1 MADFCTEFK
10 STIKMKNQLINLFLI
25 IVILLPLRSFSQT
38 SGGTITG
45 VVRDQSTGETM
56 PGVNVV
62 IEGTLRGASTG
73 PEGEFSII
81 GVAPGTYSLNLTFIS
96 YKPLRVEGVEV
107 INGSVTV
114 ISAAMSDQSVELDD
128 IVVVATKRNDSEVS
142 VMTNIRSSPVVVSGI
157 SAQLIS
163 RTQDRDASE
172 VVRRL
177 PGVSIVDDK
186 FIVVRGLSSRYNNVW
201 LNNSPAPSL
210 EADTRSFSFDL
221 IPSSMI
227 ENIFILKS
235 PTAELPA
242 DYSGGFI
249 KIATTGI
256 PTENRFFVSY
266 GTAFREY
273 STFSNFMKE
282 EGSQTDWLTLGTRH
296 RSLPA
301 GMPAHLDQ
309 YETATNPEILNRVTE
324 LGRSLNNSWEALPAK
339 ALPDQKVAIGLNR
352 RFGKG
357 NFIAGNVTS
366 LTYSYSNAVTAVQ
379 NNSYSIYNYAYDTP
393 GILDEFKDRQYKTN
407 ARVGLMHNWTLYPME
422 GIKLEFRNFFTSTS
436 GSKVT
441 LREGRDWYNNGR
453 FIKSGETQ
461 YSNRLIYSGQ
471 LGGELM
477 LNEGKTIFDMTG
489 GYSLSAKEEP
499 DIRRYRYISNDG
511 ETSPYIVLFG
521 NNPDLSSISRMW
533 LDLNETNLSGLLNFT
548 QKFRIGAFETEFKT
562 GLLAETR
569 ERAFSAR
576 NFGYTTAGEASSF
589 ASTALPITEIF
600 NPQNINL
607 TDGIKLKE
615 ITALS
620 DSYEASASVLA
631 GYLNLRLKFGVRTD
645 FSVGLRVEKSRQEL
659 SGYRQGTTTAV
670 QVVRDTVNLFPSAN
684 LAYNLTEKSLIR
696 FTYGLSVNRPEFRE
710 MAPFYFVDFDQNAGI
725 YGNENI
731 REAYIHNFDLRY
743 ELYPGNNETFNAGI
757 FFKDFSNPIEVSIRG
772 NNPTQFSFDN
782 ISSAYS
788 FGLETEARKSLG
800 FVSDMLEEFTAVVN
814 FSLIKS
820 SVAFDRP
827 LQGQS
832 PYIMNFGLFY
842 QKPDKGLTASLV
854 YNRIGK
860 RIIAVGRPS
869 PNAWE
874 SIPDIYEMPRNEA
887 DIAVSKRIGEK
898 IELKA
903 GIKDLFGE
911 KVVFQQNV
919 KSVVDMSNYGG
930 DGTKA
935 FDRTQNTK
943 SYYPGRQYSV
953 SLSVKF

>member
-1 MADFCTEFK
+1 MTDFCAEFK

-309 YETATNPEILNRVTE
+309 YET
-324 LGRSLNNSWEALPAK
+324 
-339 ALPDQKVAIGLNR
+339 
-352 RFGKG
+352 
-357 NFIAGNVTS
+357 
-366 LTYSYSNAVTAVQ
+366 
-379 NNSYSIYNYAYDTP
+379 
-393 GILDEFKDRQYKTN
+393 
-407 ARVGLMHNWTLYPME
+407 
-422 GIKLEFRNFFTSTS
+422 
-436 GSKVT
+436 
-441 LREGRDWYNNGR
+441 
-453 FIKSGETQ
+453 
-461 YSNRLIYSGQ
+461 
-471 LGGELM
+471 
-477 LNEGKTIFDMTG
+477 
-489 GYSLSAKEEP
+489 
-499 DIRRYRYISNDG
+499 
-511 ETSPYIVLFG
+511 
-521 NNPDLSSISRMW
+521 
-533 LDLNETNLSGLLNFT
+533 
-548 QKFRIGAFETEFKT
+548 
-562 GLLAETR
+562 
-569 ERAFSAR
+569 
-576 NFGYTTAGEASSF
+576 
-589 ASTALPITEIF
+589 
-600 NPQNINL
+600 
-607 TDGIKLKE
+607 
-615 ITALS
+615 
-620 DSYEASASVLA
+620 
-631 GYLNLRLKFGVRTD
+631 
-645 FSVGLRVEKSRQEL
+645 
-659 SGYRQGTTTAV
+659 
-670 QVVRDTVNLFPSAN
+670 
-684 LAYNLTEKSLIR
+684 
-696 FTYGLSVNRPEFRE
+696 
-710 MAPFYFVDFDQNAGI
+710 
-725 YGNENI
+725 
-731 REAYIHNFDLRY
+731 
-743 ELYPGNNETFNAGI
+743 
-757 FFKDFSNPIEVSIRG
+757 
-772 NNPTQFSFDN
+772 
-782 ISSAYS
+782 
-788 FGLETEARKSLG
+788 
-800 FVSDMLEEFTAVVN
+800 
-814 FSLIKS
+814 
-820 SVAFDRP
+820 
-827 LQGQS
+827 
-832 PYIMNFGLFY
+832 
-842 QKPDKGLTASLV
+842 
-854 YNRIGK
+854 
-860 RIIAVGRPS
+860 
-869 PNAWE
+869 
-874 SIPDIYEMPRNEA
+874 
-887 DIAVSKRIGEK
+887 
-898 IELKA
+898 
-903 GIKDLFGE
+903 
-911 KVVFQQNV
+911 
-919 KSVVDMSNYGG
+919 
-930 DGTKA
+930 
-935 FDRTQNTK
+935 
-943 SYYPGRQYSV
+943 
-953 SLSVKF
+953 

>member
-1 MADFCTEFK
+1 MK
-10 STIKMKNQLINLFLI
+10 SSTIKILLILFLTLS
-25 IVILLPLRSFSQT
+25 VKSNAQPLT
-38 SGGTITG
+38 GTIAG
-45 VVRDQSTGETM
+45 VVHDGATGETM

-62 IEGTLRGASTG
+62 IDGTLRGASTG
-73 PEGEFSII
+73 ADGEFRINS
-81 GVAPGTYSLNLTFIS
+81 VAPGTYNLTFTFIS
-96 YKPLRVEGVEV
+96 YKPLTVESIVVTGGAATEV
-107 INGSVTV
+107 
-114 ISAAMSDQSVELDD
+114 AATMTDQSVELED

-210 EADTRSFSFDL
+210 EADARSFSFDL

-249 KIATTGI
+249 KISTTGI
-256 PTENRFFVSY
+256 PNENKFFVSY
-266 GTAFREY
+266 GTAFRQY
-273 STFSNFMKE
+273 STFGNFMKE
-282 EGSQTDWLTLGTRH
+282 EGSASDWLTLGTRH
-296 RSLPA
+296 RSLP
-301 GMPAHLDQ
+301 GDMPEHLDN
-309 YETATNPEILNRVTE
+309 YETATNPEIRNRVTAI
-324 LGRSLNNSWEALPAK
+324 GRSLNNSWETLLAS

-366 LTYSYSNAVTAVQ
+366 LTYSYSNAFTTVQ
-379 NNSYSIYNYAYDTP
+379 NNNYSIYNYAYDTP
-393 GILDEFKDRQYKTN
+393 GILDEFTDRQYKTN
-407 ARVGLMHNWTLYPME
+407 ARVGLMHNWTVYPTE
-422 GIKLEFRNFFTSTS
+422 GLKLEFRNFFTSTS
-436 GSKVT
+436 TSKVT

-453 FIKSGETQ
+453 FVKSGETQ
-461 YSNRLIYSGQ
+461 YSNRLIYSAQ
-471 LGGELM
+471 LGAELM
-477 LNEGKTIFDMTG
+477 LNDGKTIIDMTG

-499 DIRRYRYISNDG
+499 DIRRYRYTSNDG

-548 QKFRIGAFETEFKT
+548 RKFRMGNIESEFKT
-562 GLLAETR
+562 GVLAETM
-569 ERAFSAR
+569 ERAFTAR
-576 NFGYTTAGEASSF
+576 NFGYTTAGEPSSF
-589 ASTALPITEIF
+589 ASTALPISEIF

-620 DSYEASASVLA
+620 DSYEASASMLS

-645 FSVGLRVEKSRQEL
+645 LSMGLRVEKNRQEL
-659 SGYRQGTTTAV
+659 SSYRQGTTIPV
-670 QVVRDTVNLFPSAN
+670 RVFRDTVNLFPSAN
-684 LAYNLTEKSLIR
+684 LAYNLTEKSLLR
-696 FTYGLSVNRPEFRE
+696 FTYGMSVNRPEFRE

-731 REAYIHNFDLRY
+731 KEAYIHNFDLRY
-743 ELYPGNNETFNAGI
+743 ELYPGNNETFNVGI

-788 FGLETEARKSLG
+788 FGLETEARKSLD
-800 FVSDMLEEFTAVVN
+800 FINDRLEDFTAVVN
-814 FSLIKS
+814 LSLIKS

-832 PYIMNFGLFY
+832 PYIVNFGLFY
-842 QKPDKGLTASLV
+842 QKPEKGFMASLV

-887 DIAVSKRIGEK
+887 DLSVSKKIGER

-911 KVVFQQNV
+911 RVVFQQNV
-919 KSVVDMSNYGG
+919 KSVVDMSNYGS
-930 DGTKA
+930 DGTRA
-935 FDRTQNTK
+935 FDRTQDTK

-953 SLSVKF
+953 GLSVRF

>member
-1 MADFCTEFK
+1 MKSLTIKILLILFLALSVK
-10 STIKMKNQLINLFLI
+10 STAQ
-25 IVILLPLRSFSQT
+25 PLT
-38 SGGTITG
+38 GTITG
-45 VVRDQSTGETM
+45 VVRDGATGETM

-62 IEGTLRGASTG
+62 IDGTLRGASTG
-73 PEGEFSII
+73 ADGEFRISA
-81 GVAPGTYSLNLTFIS
+81 VEPGMYKLIFTFIS
-96 YKPLRVEGVEV
+96 YKPLAVEGIEV
-107 INGSVTV
+107 RAG
-114 ISAAMSDQSVELDD
+114 AATEVNATMADQSVELED
-128 IVVVATKRNDSEVS
+128 IVVVATRRNDSEVS

-157 SAQLIS
+157 SAQLIG
-163 RTQDRDASE
+163 RTQDKDASD

-201 LNNSPAPSL
+201 LNNSTAPSL
-210 EADTRSFSFDL
+210 EADVRSFSFDL

-235 PTAELPA
+235 PTSELPA

-256 PTENRFFVSY
+256 PSENKFFVSY
-266 GTAFREY
+266 GTAFRQY
-273 STFSNFMKE
+273 STFSSFMKE
-282 EGSQTDWLTLGTRH
+282 KGSPNDWLTLGTGH
-296 RSLPA
+296 RSLPD
-301 GMPAHLDQ
+301 GMPAHLDL
-309 YETATNPEILNRVTE
+309 YESATNPDILNRVTE
-324 LGRSLNNSWEALPAK
+324 IGRSLNNSWESVPVT
-339 ALPDQKVAIGLNR
+339 ALPDQKAAIGLSR

-366 LTYSYSNAVTAVQ
+366 LTYSYSNSFTKVQ

-393 GILDEFKDRQYKTN
+393 GILDEFTDRQYRTG
-407 ARVGLMHNWTLYPME
+407 ARVGLMHNWTLYPVE
-422 GIKLEFRNFFTSTS
+422 GLKLEFRNFFTSTS

-453 FIKSGETQ
+453 FVKSGETQ

-471 LGGELM
+471 LAGEKLF
-477 LNEGKTIFDMTG
+477 NEGKTVIDLTV
-489 GYSLSAKEEP
+489 GYSLSEKDEP

-511 ETSPYIVLFG
+511 EASPYIVLFG
-521 NNPDLSSISRMW
+521 DNPDLSSISRMW
-533 LDLNETNLSGLLNFT
+533 LNLNETNLSGLMNFT
-548 QKFRIGAFETEFKT
+548 QKFRIGAIKTEFKT

-569 ERAFSAR
+569 ERAFTAR
-576 NFGYTTAGEASSF
+576 NFGYTTVGEASSF

-607 TDGIKLKE
+607 IDGIKLKE

-631 GYLNLRLKFGVRTD
+631 GYLNLRMKFGVRTD
-645 FSVGLRVEKSRQEL
+645 LSMGLRIEKSRQEL
-659 SGYRQGTTTAV
+659 SSYRQGTTTPV
-670 QVVRDTVNLFPSAN
+670 RVIRDTVNLFPSAN
-684 LAYNLTEKSLIR
+684 LAYNLTEKSLLR

-743 ELYPGNNETFNAGI
+743 ELYPGNNETFNVGI

-800 FVSDMLEEFTAVVN
+800 FLSDRLEEFTAVVN
-814 FSLIKS
+814 LSLIKS

-832 PYIMNFGLFY
+832 PYIVNFGLFY
-842 QKPDKGLTASLV
+842 QKPEKGFMASLV

-887 DIAVSKRIGEK
+887 DIAVSKKIGEK
-898 IELKA
+898 LELKA

-919 KSVVDMSNYGG
+919 KSIVDMSNYGG

-935 FDRTQNTK
+935 FDRTQDTK

-953 SLSVKF
+953 GLSVRF

>member
-1 MADFCTEFK
+1 
-10 STIKMKNQLINLFLI
+10 MKKQLFYILI
-25 IVILLPLRSFSQT
+25 IIAILFPVRSFSQT
-38 SGGTITG
+38 TGGTITG
-45 VVRDQSTGETM
+45 VVRDQATGETM

-62 IEGTLRGASTG
+62 IGGTLRGASTG
-73 PEGEFSII
+73 PDGEFTIT
-81 GVAPGTYSLNLTFIS
+81 GVAPGTYSLNMTFIS
-96 YKPLRVEGVEV
+96 YKPLMVEGVEV
-107 INGSVTV
+107 RQGSVSV
-114 ISAAMSDQSVELDD
+114 INATMSDQSVELDD
-128 IVVVATKRNDSEVS
+128 IVVVATKRTDSEVS
-142 VMTNIRSSPVVVSGI
+142 VMNSIRNSPVVVSGI

-177 PGVSIVDDK
+177 PGVSIVDDR

-201 LNNSPAPSL
+201 LNNSTAPSL

-249 KIATTGI
+249 KISTTGI
-256 PTENRFFVSY
+256 PSENRFSISY

-282 EGSQTDWLTLGTRH
+282 EGSPADWLTLGAGY
-296 RSLPA
+296 RSLPDD
-301 GMPAHLDQ
+301 MPAHLDQ
-309 YETATNPEILNRVTE
+309 YESATNPEIRNRVTE
-324 LGRSLNNSWEALPAK
+324 LGRSLNNSWEARSVN
-339 ALPDQKVAIGLNR
+339 ALPDQKLGIGLSR

-366 LTYSYSNAVTAVQ
+366 LTYSYSNAFTSVQ
-379 NNSYSIYNYAYDTP
+379 NNNYSIYNYAYDTP
-393 GILDEFKDRQYKTN
+393 GILDEFTDRQYKTN

-422 GIKLEFRNFFTSTS
+422 GLKLEFRNFLTSTS

-453 FIKSGETQ
+453 SVRSGETQ
-461 YSNRLIYSGQ
+461 YSNRFIYSGQ

-477 LNEGKTIFDMTG
+477 FNEGKTVIDMTG

-511 ETSPYIVLFG
+511 DTSPYIVLFG

-533 LDLNETNLSGLLNFT
+533 LDLNETNVSGLLNFM
-548 QKFRIGAFETEFKT
+548 QKFSIGPIDTEFKS

-569 ERAFSAR
+569 ERAFTAR

-589 ASTALPITEIF
+589 ASTSMRIAEIF
-600 NPQNINL
+600 NAQNINL

-620 DSYEASASVLA
+620 DSYEARASIFA
-631 GYLNLRLKFGVRTD
+631 GYLNLRMKFGIRTD
-645 FSVGLRVEKSRQEL
+645 LSIGIRMEKSRQEL
-659 SGYRQGTTTAV
+659 SSYRQGTTTPV
-670 QVVRDTVNLFPSAN
+670 RVVRDTVNLFPSAN
-684 LAYNLTEKSLIR
+684 LAYNLTEKSLLR

-710 MAPFYFVDFDQNAGI
+710 MAPFYYVDFDQNAGI

-743 ELYPGNNETFNAGI
+743 ELYTGNNETFNAGI

-800 FVSDMLEEFTAVVN
+800 FISERLEEFTAVVN
-814 FSLIKS
+814 LSLIKS

-832 PYIMNFGLFY
+832 PYIVNFGLFY
-842 QKPDKGLTASLV
+842 QKPEKGFMASLV

-874 SIPDIYEMPRNEA
+874 SIPDIYQMPRNEA
-887 DIAVSKRIGEK
+887 DLSLSKKIGDKLE
-898 IELKA
+898 IKA
-903 GIKDLFGE
+903 AIKDLFGE

-953 SLSVKF
+953 GLSVKF

>member
-1 MADFCTEFK
+1 
-10 STIKMKNQLINLFLI
+10 MKNKLVNLFLI
-25 IVILLPLRSFSQT
+25 IAVLLPLKSFSQT

-45 VVRDQSTGETM
+45 VVRDQATGETM

-73 PEGEFSII
+73 TDGEFSIS
-81 GVAPGTYSLNLTFIS
+81 GVPAGTYCLNLTFIS
-96 YKPLRVEGVEV
+96 YKPLRVDGVEV
-107 INGSVTV
+107 ETGAATV
-114 ISAAMSDQSVELDD
+114 INAAMTDQSVELDD
-128 IVVVATKRNDSEVS
+128 IVVVATKRSDSEVS
-142 VMTNIRSSPVVVSGI
+142 VMNSIRSSPVVVSGI

-201 LNNSPAPSL
+201 LNNSAAPSL

-249 KIATTGI
+249 KISTTGI
-256 PTENRFFVSY
+256 PGENRFFVSY

-282 EGSQTDWLTLGTRH
+282 EGSPSDWLTLGARY
-296 RSLPA
+296 RSLPDD
-301 GMPAHLDQ
+301 MPAHLDT
-309 YETATNPEILNRVTE
+309 YETATNPEIKNRVSE
-324 LGRSLNNSWEALPAK
+324 IGRSLNNSWEPLPAK

-366 LTYSYSNAVTAVQ
+366 LTYSYSNAFTAVQ
-379 NNSYSIYNYAYDTP
+379 NNNYSIYNYAFDTP
-393 GILDEFKDRQYKTN
+393 GILDEFTDRQYKTN
-407 ARVGLMHNWTLYPME
+407 ARVGLMHNWTIYPVE
-422 GIKLEFRNFFTSTS
+422 GLKLEFRNFFTSTS

-453 FIKSGETQ
+453 FVRSGETQ

-471 LGGELM
+471 LGGEIM
-477 LNEGKTIFDMTG
+477 LNEGKTVIDMTG

-511 ETSPYIVLFG
+511 DSAPYIVLFG
-521 NNPDLSSISRMW
+521 NNPDLSSVSRMW
-533 LDLNETNLSGLLNFT
+533 LDLNETTLSGLLNLT
-548 QKFRIGAFETEFKT
+548 QKFKAGSVETEIKT

-569 ERAFSAR
+569 ERAFTAR

-589 ASTALPITEIF
+589 SSTSLPITEIF
-600 NPQNINL
+600 NTQNINL
-607 TDGIKLKE
+607 IDGIKLKE

-620 DSYEASASVLA
+620 DSYEASATVLA
-631 GYLNLRLKFGVRTD
+631 GYLNLRMKFGVRTD
-645 FSVGLRVEKSRQEL
+645 LSMGLRIEKSRQEL
-659 SGYRQGTTTAV
+659 SGYRQGTTTPV
-670 QVVRDTVNLFPSAN
+670 RVIRDTINLFPSAN
-684 LAYNLTEKSLIR
+684 LAYNLTEKSLLR

-725 YGNENI
+725 YGNEGI
-731 REAYIHNFDLRY
+731 REAYIHNFDLRF

-782 ISSAYS
+782 IGSAYS
-788 FGLETEARKSLG
+788 FGLETEARKTLG
-800 FVSDMLEEFTAVVN
+800 FISDRLVDFTAVIN
-814 FSLIKS
+814 LSLIKS

-832 PYIMNFGLFY
+832 PYIVNFGLFY
-842 QKPDKGLTASLV
+842 QKPEKGFMASLV

-860 RIIAVGRPS
+860 RIVAVGRPS

-887 DIAVSKRIGEK
+887 DLAISKKIGERL
-898 IELKA
+898 EFKA

-919 KSVVDMSNYGG
+919 KSIVDMSNYGG
-930 DGTKA
+930 DGTRA
-935 FDRTQNTK
+935 FDRTQDTR
-943 SYYPGRQYSV
+943 SYFPGRQYSAG
-953 SLSVKF
+953 LSVKF

>member
-1 MADFCTEFK
+1 MK
-10 STIKMKNQLINLFLI
+10 NLTIKTIIFLLTSI
-25 IVILLPLRSFSQT
+25 SLSTLAQT
-38 SGGTITG
+38 STGTIAG
-45 VVRDQSTGETM
+45 VVRDAATGETM

-62 IEGTLRGASTG
+62 IEGTLRGASTDS
-73 PEGEFSII
+73 EGLFTIPS
-81 GVAPGTYSLNLTFIS
+81 VTPGTYKLMFTFIS
-96 YKPLRVEGVEV
+96 YKPLTVEGIEV
-107 INGSVTV
+107 RGGAVTE
-114 ISAAMSDQSVELDD
+114 IAATMTDQSVELDD

-163 RTQDRDASE
+163 RTQDKDASE

-186 FIVVRGLSSRYNNVW
+186 FIVVRGLSARYNNVW
-201 LNNSPAPSL
+201 LNNSSAPSL

-249 KIATTGI
+249 KISTTGI
-256 PTENRFFVSY
+256 PNENNFFVSY
-266 GTAFREY
+266 GTAFRQY

-282 EGSQTDWLTLGTRH
+282 EGSSTDWLTLGARY
-296 RSLPA
+296 RRLPEN
-301 GMPAHLDQ
+301 MPAHLDN
-309 YETATNPEILNRVTE
+309 YETATNPEIQNRVTE
-324 LGRSLNNSWEALPAK
+324 IGRSLNNSWEANPVK

-366 LTYSYSNAVTAVQ
+366 LTYSYSNSYTAVQ
-379 NNSYSIYNYAYDTP
+379 NNNYSIYNYAYDTP
-393 GILDEFKDRQYKTN
+393 GILDEFTDRQYKTN
-407 ARVGLMHNWTLYPME
+407 ARVGLMHNWTVYPVE
-422 GIKLEFRNFFTSTS
+422 GLKLEFRNFFTSTS
-436 GSKVT
+436 NSRVT

-453 FIKSGETQ
+453 FVKSGETQ
-461 YSNRLIYSGQ
+461 YSNRIIYSGQ
-471 LGGELM
+471 LGGEM
-477 LNEGKTIFDMTG
+477 MFNDGKTIIDMTG

-511 ETSPYIVLFG
+511 DTSPYIVLFG

-548 QKFRIGAFETEFKT
+548 QKFRMGNIETEFKT
-562 GLLAETR
+562 GVLAENR
-569 ERAFSAR
+569 ERAFTAR
-576 NFGYTTAGEASSF
+576 NFGYTMASEASSF
-589 ASTALPITEIF
+589 ASTAMPIAEIF

-620 DSYEASASVLA
+620 DSYEASASMLA
-631 GYLNLRLKFGVRTD
+631 GYLNLRLKFGIRTD
-645 FSVGLRVEKSRQEL
+645 LSMGLRVEKSRQEL
-659 SGYRQGTTTAV
+659 SSYRQGTTTPV
-670 QVVRDTVNLFPSAN
+670 RVVRDTVNLFPSAN
-684 LAYNLTEKSLIR
+684 LAYNLTEKSLLR
-696 FTYGLSVNRPEFRE
+696 FTYGMSVNRPEFRE

-731 REAYIHNFDLRY
+731 KEAYIHNFDLRY
-743 ELYPGNNETFNAGI
+743 EFYPGNNETFNVGI
-757 FFKDFSNPIEVSIRG
+757 FFKNFSNPIEVSIRG
-772 NNPTQFSFDN
+772 NNPAQFSFDN
-782 ISSAYS
+782 ISTAYS

-800 FVSDMLEEFTAVVN
+800 FLSDRLEKFTAVVN
-814 FSLIKS
+814 LSLIKS

-832 PYIMNFGLFY
+832 PYIVNFGLFY
-842 QKPDKGLTASLV
+842 QEPEKGFMASLV

-869 PNAWE
+869 PNEWE

-887 DIAVSKRIGEK
+887 DLSVSKKIGEK
-898 IELKA
+898 LELKA

-911 KVVFQQNV
+911 RVVFQQNV
-919 KSVVDMSNYGG
+919 KSVVDMSYYGG

-935 FDRTQNTK
+935 FDRTQDTK
-943 SYYPGRQYSV
+943 SFYPGRQYSV
-953 SLSVKF
+953 GLSVKF